1 MRRLSTVKS
10 AMIKTKSAET
20 DAAALARS
28 KPDGPVWVNIA
39 KDNEIAFVGMAS
51 LKGMSNVMMG
61 FLLKMAMGALCNAK
75 SSQDGF
81 VKAIFSKQ

>member
-1 MRRLSTVKS
+1 MCRLSTAKS

-20 DAAALARS
+20 DAAALAKP

-39 KDNEIAFVGMAS
+39 KMAFVGMAS
-51 LKGMSNVMMG
+51 LKGKSNVMMD
-61 FLLKMAMGALCNAK
+61 FLLKMAMGALCSAK